1 MSLFQFLRPDVG
13 NIMSGI
19 TGQKGIAESTMQ
31 TLKSY
36 PAIVKQTWIGGD
48 ADEFE
53 ADVARK
59 IVPAM
64 LELIA
69 AIAGVNIN
77 LSKATEIV
85 DKADQAAQGIANQ
98 LGDTFSKI

>member
-13 NIMSGI
+13 NVMAGI
-19 TGQKGIAESTMQ
+19 TQQKNVSDQVMQ
-31 TLKSY
+31 TIRSY

-53 ADVARK
+53 ADVMRK
-59 IVPAM
+59 VIPACI
-64 LELIA
+64 ELIA
-69 AIAGVNIN
+69 AIAGCN
-77 LSKATEIV
+77 LNLTKATEIV

-98 LGDTFSKI
+98 LGDVFGRI